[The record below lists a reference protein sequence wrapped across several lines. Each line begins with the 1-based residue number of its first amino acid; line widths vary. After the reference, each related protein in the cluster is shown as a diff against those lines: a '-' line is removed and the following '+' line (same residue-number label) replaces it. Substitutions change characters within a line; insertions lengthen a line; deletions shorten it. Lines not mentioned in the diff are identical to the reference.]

1 MFRVVRMV
9 NPMAVKV
16 DSYPLKL
23 FNPETFI
30 RYLLSFPNMPL
41 KQHQFRLLQDWVF
54 GLKMIITSSSQL
66 GMSLGGLATTLPE

>member
-9 NPMAVKV
+9 NPMTVKA

-30 RYLLSFPNMPL
+30 KYQLSFPNMPL
-41 KQHQFRLLQDWVF
+41 KQHRFRLPQDWVLSAEYVTGRLSHHLF
-54 GLKMIITSSSQL
+54 
-66 GMSLGGLATTLPE
+66 